1 MELEYRENLSNLKI
15 LKALTNLRSTVG
27 NKKANRLG
35 RIAIASIIAEKLKMY
50 FNLTLVLLWFFVLF
64 STQDHNLPIYS
75 IEKIVTENNSK
86 YLKCF
91 SYCRYNVSTVSRI
104 TINIL
109 KKIRQTKKISMNF
122 DKLSFSSAGS
132 RIVQALFL

>member
-1 MELEYRENLSNLKI
+1 MNKIKKAAPRDFRWSHKTTNSVLIELEYRENLSNLKI

-50 FNLTLVLLWFFVLF
+50 FNLTLVLLWVFVLF

-75 IEKIVTENNSK
+75 IEKIVT
-86 YLKCF
+86 
-91 SYCRYNVSTVSRI
+91 
-104 TINIL
+104 
-109 KKIRQTKKISMNF
+109 
-122 DKLSFSSAGS
+122 
-132 RIVQALFL
+132 